1 MNHTNKPVDVFF
13 SIGSNINPEKNIQF
27 AADQLK
33 KIFIQLEYSSIYR
46 TEAVGFKG
54 DYFLNL
60 VAKTVTEISPEIII
74 KKLRKIEAETGRE
87 VGTSQFS
94 SRTLDIDM
102 ILYGSQVDELIRV
115 PRDDIDLYAFVIEPL
130 AEIYPKGIHPISG
143 SQYSTLW
150 EQFDKKEQQ
159 TERISFQL
167 S

>member
-1 MNHTNKPVDVFF
+1 
-13 SIGSNINPEKNIQF
+13 
-27 AADQLK
+27 
-33 KIFIQLEYSSIYR
+33 
-46 TEAVGFKG
+46 
-54 DYFLNL
+54 
-60 VAKTVTEISPEIII
+60 VTEISPEIII